1 MDRIARLTDELKTH
15 LKAAQA
21 VAEKAES
28 ENRDLTDAERVQV
41 TEAFGKAKD
50 AKAQLDLAKADD
62 AMRKAIGELGDGIG
76 LVDGDAE
83 RKARRDGVR
92 RSGLI
97 DPTDD
102 GSKSLGDYFVESD
115 AYAGLLASAP
125 NRQFGE
131 KMRVQSQPVGFST
144 FGRRGAKALVTGTAG
159 DSAGAFVLPQ
169 QLGLQNSLDEL
180 TRPLTLRDVVTNG
193 QTTSDTIEYPKLLS
207 VTNAAAP
214 VPEATGTGPI
224 GDGTGGTV
232 TPVAG
237 GVKPESGFTTTRAT
251 AVVRTIAHWIPATK
265 RALSDAAQVRTL
277 IDAFLRYGLEE
288 ELEDQ
293 MVSGDG
299 NGENFTGILNTSGT
313 QSQAAVADPAGKPA
327 GFGRLLALR
336 RAKTKVRLAGRA
348 VANAYVMHPLDVE
361 ILDEVSDNDGRFY
374 GNGPFGTNGPTQ
386 MLWGLP
392 VVENEAIP
400 QGTAVVGDW
409 RKAILWDREQASI
422 TVTDSHADFFVRNLV
437 AILAEMRAAFG
448 IVQPNAFVEVD
459 LTV

>member
-1 MDRIARLTDELKTH
+1 MDRVQRLTEELKQH
-15 LKAAQA
+15 LKTAQSLAA
-21 VAEKAES
+21 KAED
-28 ENRDLTDAERVQV
+28 EGRDFTDDERAQV
-41 TEAFGKAKD
+41 TVAMGKAKEV
-50 AKAQLDLAKADD
+50 KAALDTAKAD
-62 AMRKAIGELGDGIG
+62 RQLKGAIADLGEGIG

-83 RKARRDGVR
+83 RKARQGQLG
-92 RSGLI
+92 RSNLI
-97 DPTDD
+97 DPTD
-102 GSKSLGDYFVESD
+102 GAKGLGDHFTDSE

-125 NRQFGE
+125 NGQFGE
-131 KMRVQSQPVGFST
+131 KMRVQSAPVGFKS
-144 FGRRGAKALVTGTAG
+144 FGRRGKKALVTGTAD

-169 QLGLQNSLDEL
+169 QLGLQNGLEQL
-180 TRPLTLRDVVTNG
+180 TRPLALRDVVTNG

-207 VTNAAAP
+207 VTNNAAP
-214 VPEATGTGPI
+214 VPEATSSAPI
-224 GDGTGGTV
+224 DGTTV
-232 TPVAG
+232 TPAAG
-237 GVKPESGFTTTRAT
+237 GRKPESAFATTRAT

-277 IDAFLRYGLEE
+277 IDAFLLYGLEE

-299 NGENFTGILNTSGT
+299 LGENFTGILNTSGT
-313 QSQAAVADPAGKPA
+313 QTQPAVADPVGKPA
-327 GFGRLLALR
+327 GFGALLALR
-336 RAKTKVRLAGRA
+336 RARTKVRLAGRA
-348 VANAYVMHPLDVE
+348 VANAYVLNPLDVE
-361 ILDEVSDNDGRFY
+361 MLDEISDNDGRFY
-374 GNGPFGTNGPTQ
+374 GNGPFGSNGPTQ
-386 MLWGLP
+386 TLWNLP
-392 VVENEAIP
+392 VIECEGIP